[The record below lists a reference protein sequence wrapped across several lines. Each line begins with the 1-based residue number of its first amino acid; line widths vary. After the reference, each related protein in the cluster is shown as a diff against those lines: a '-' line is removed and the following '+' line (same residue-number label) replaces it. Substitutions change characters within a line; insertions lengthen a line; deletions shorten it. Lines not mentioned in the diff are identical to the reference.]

1 MWWKK
6 IIVTLVLPYRSFSIV
21 KVKLCERFLVK
32 LRRKILIRECKRI
45 LLDFANA
52 EKAEDAGKKLIENL
66 QDASD
71 FKRHDLMLTG
81 YEYKKLKKLLNELY
95 SAASLLE
102 SETIH
107 DFTAY
112 YNAIRPDVEVQYDG
126 TIAENLIS
134 EDGKQFKA
142 DDVITSCV
150 IKVFSNERNVRLLNK
165 CENEKCRQYFFAKR
179 AKKKGEGGNRFCSDK
194 CRLDFHNRKRIES
207 GEHAAYKRRKRKEGA
222 PESYYG

>member
-1 MWWKK
+1 M
-6 IIVTLVLPYRSFSIV
+6 
-21 KVKLCERFLVK
+21 
-32 LRRKILIRECKRI
+32 RECKRI
-45 LLDFANA
+45 LLVFANA
-52 EKAEDAGKKLIENL
+52 QNAEDAGKKLIENL

-81 YEYKKLKKLLNELY
+81 YEYKKLKKLFNELY
-95 SAASLLE
+95 NATNLLE

-126 TIAENLIS
+126 TIAENLIV

-142 DDVITSCV
+142 DDVITYCV
-150 IKVFSNERNVRLLNK
+150 IKVFSKERNVRLLYK
-165 CENEKCRQYFFAKR
+165 CENKKCRQYFFAKR
-179 AKKKGEGGNRFCSDK
+179 AKKKGEGGLKFCSK
-194 CRLDFHNRKRIES
+194 ECRQDFNNRKRIES

-222 PESYYG
+222 KESYYG